1 VKERVTLWIT
11 LLDRLIGWIFLRA
24 MELLEGG
31 GRDICTYKAAASK
44 YTKEFFQVLY
54 E

>member
-1 VKERVTLWIT
+1 VGSQ
-11 LLDRLIGWIFLRA
+11 IG
-24 MELLEGG
+24 
-31 GRDICTYKAAASK
+31 TYKAAASK